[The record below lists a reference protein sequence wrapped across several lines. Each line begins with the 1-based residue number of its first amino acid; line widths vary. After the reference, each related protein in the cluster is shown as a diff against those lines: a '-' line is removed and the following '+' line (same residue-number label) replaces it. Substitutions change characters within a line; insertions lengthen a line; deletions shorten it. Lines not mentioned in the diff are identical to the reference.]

1 MRKRLSWIAVPIIG
15 AGLLA
20 GCGSSNSGI
29 QRVTPL
35 PPVVAQSASAT
46 PTVEAVTE
54 EAIAAGMPTVTA
66 SPSPTITATPDMAG
80 DATGATPT
88 PLSVELDEG
97 EARRIAAATDTAYQP
112 TAQAPVQFESFPVAM
127 TFDEFYEKYDM
138 RRGWILSDKLV
149 SLDGRE
155 VVMEGYIAPPLK
167 PKLDFFVLTQI
178 PLAMCPFCST
188 DADWPDRI
196 ALVYLPEATLFN
208 NRYPVRIT
216 GRMEV
221 GSSVDASSG
230 MVSLVRLYADEIEVL
245 DG

>member
-1 MRKRLSWIAVPIIG
+1 MKTRLIWIAALVA
-15 AGLLA
+15 AGMSLA
-20 GCGSSNSGI
+20 GCGSDGGGI
-29 QRVTPL
+29 RRVTPL
-35 PPVVAQSASAT
+35 PSAVAQNASAT
-46 PTVEAVTE
+46 PAPATDAP
-54 EAIAAGMPTVTA
+54 AQG
-66 SPSPTITATPDMAG
+66 TATP
-80 DATGATPT
+80 TLTATPSATPMLPPDVTEAASGPTST

-97 EARRIAAATDTAYQP
+97 EARRIAAATDAAYQP
-112 TAQAPVQFESFPVAM
+112 TAQAPVQFDAFPVAM
-127 TFDEFYEKYDM
+127 TFDEFYERFDM

-149 SLDGRE
+149 SLDGQD

>member
-1 MRKRLSWIAVPIIG
+1 M
-15 AGLLA
+15 
-20 GCGSSNSGI
+20 
-29 QRVTPL
+29 L
-35 PPVVAQSASAT
+35 PPD
-46 PTVEAVTE
+46 VTE
-54 EAIAAGMPTVTA
+54 AASGPT
-66 SPSPTITATPDMAG
+66 S
-80 DATGATPT
+80 T

-97 EARRIAAATDTAYQP
+97 EARRIAAATDAAYQP
-112 TAQAPVQFESFPVAM
+112 TAQAPVQFDAFPVAM
-127 TFDEFYEKYDM
+127 TFDEFYERFDM

-149 SLDGRE
+149 SLDGQD

-178 PLAMCPFCST
+178 PLAICPFCST

-208 NRYPVRIT
+208 NREPVVEKKKKKKKKKKK
-216 GRMEV
+216 G
-221 GSSVDASSG
+221 ALG